1 MMQGRDE
8 NLKCEAGAATRPQ
21 PPVQQVQPTPP
32 PPASSP
38 PFGPQ
43 PFQPNVVQRPWP
55 GIQPRSR
62 LHLQGSP
69 ETETIQT
76 VGKPGTVLTLACLN
90 CRAKKIK
97 CQPEDGGCKKCKKL
111 GIPCP
116 GPEVDERKRP
126 SSKRY
131 IRELHNRIE
140 DLEKALRESEFHRSI
155 QAREIMTLYELNQFP
170 SYLPSPLIRTYPENI
185 IACLCDVKE
194 HEEGEP
200 WSTLSAWG
208 ARATGPPFGCRLE
221 VDVDTQN
228 YLLDLYWRYQHTE
241 LQVFHQGAFMR
252 DMAAG
257 KTGFYS
263 KTLLYCI
270 MACAARIS
278 PRPEIRVLVLPSDR
292 VHRGKEPSH
301 PGDHQCLFAE
311 ASRLLEEERENPG
324 VTTIQ
329 SLLLLSVIY
338 CAFSND
344 MAGLALTNTA
354 CRLAIEMGLHRDCS
368 NERIPQIDMEAR
380 QITFW
385 GCFVF
390 DSMQYC
396 AAIIILY
403 RPLAGFGKV
412 DTRKIET
419 ADKFR
424 NICVLHAIKIAHF
437 LADYRGF
444 HNNATTLS
452 GIALHI
458 IEMACTVLI
467 SDIAERIKTTDVT
480 NEYTYLAI
488 CVQTLLELEQTYLVA
503 QKVRK
508 ILKKIIDICNLDL
521 NRLKQ
526 VLAYLDARYQTS
538 PGFSAET
545 NVGPSS
551 RLSSANLARPDYRD
565 STDTRLHGHQNLSTE
580 PHDPP
585 PQNLHVPSPSVPD
598 APYHEFTEQDIFHTY
613 ELPLDQTRH
622 FEQ

>member
-1 MMQGRDE
+1 
-8 NLKCEAGAATRPQ
+8 
-21 PPVQQVQPTPP
+21 
-32 PPASSP
+32 
-38 PFGPQ
+38 
-43 PFQPNVVQRPWP
+43 
-55 GIQPRSR
+55 
-62 LHLQGSP
+62 
-69 ETETIQT
+69 
-76 VGKPGTVLTLACLN
+76 
-90 CRAKKIK
+90 
-97 CQPEDGGCKKCKKL
+97 
-111 GIPCP
+111 
-116 GPEVDERKRP
+116 
-126 SSKRY
+126 
-131 IRELHNRIE
+131 
-140 DLEKALRESEFHRSI
+140 
-155 QAREIMTLYELNQFP
+155 
-170 SYLPSPLIRTYPENI
+170 
-185 IACLCDVKE
+185 
-194 HEEGEP
+194 
-200 WSTLSAWG
+200 
-208 ARATGPPFGCRLE
+208 
-221 VDVDTQN
+221 
-228 YLLDLYWRYQHTE
+228 
-241 LQVFHQGAFMR
+241 
-252 DMAAG
+252 
-257 KTGFYS
+257 
-263 KTLLYCI
+263 
-270 MACAARIS
+270 
-278 PRPEIRVLVLPSDR
+278 
-292 VHRGKEPSH
+292 
-301 PGDHQCLFAE
+301 
-311 ASRLLEEERENPG
+311 
-324 VTTIQ
+324 
-329 SLLLLSVIY
+329 
-338 CAFSND
+338 
-344 MAGLALTNTA
+344 
-354 CRLAIEMGLHRDCS
+354 
-368 NERIPQIDMEAR
+368 
-380 QITFW
+380 
-385 GCFVF
+385 
-390 DSMQYC
+390 MQYC

-412 DTRKIET
+412 DKRKIET

-551 RLSSANLARPDYRD
+551 RISPANLARSDYRD

-598 APYHEFTEQDIFHTY
+598 APYHEFTEQDISHTY